1 MSTGPQPLT
10 SLPPAEVP
18 LPNAP
23 LVRVICQVRFPPILA
38 IRNPDRT
45 SVFQEM
51 LRGAYPIL
59 KQDRTQN
66 VNLAA
71 ALIWRLTSSREDP
84 YWRVSLGVDFVA
96 LETTAYDSRNDF
108 LSRLRSVLCSLETAF
123 HPTDVSRLGLR
134 YIDRLT
140 GNAVERLGELI
151 HPMALGILQP
161 STDSNTALGA
171 ATVHVL
177 TEAHFLAQEGQ
188 IQARWGKVPQ
198 NTTYDPT
205 ALEPVD
211 EISWVLDLDMFTAEP
226 QPFSQDALLDRTESF
241 AERIYAVF
249 RQIVNDA
256 FLMYYGAQRCP
267 H

>member
-18 LPNAP
+18 L
-23 LVRVICQVRFPPILA
+23 
-38 IRNPDRT
+38 
-45 SVFQEM
+45 
-51 LRGAYPIL
+51 
-59 KQDRTQN
+59 
-66 VNLAA
+66 
-71 ALIWRLTSSREDP
+71 IWRLTSSRENP

-161 STDSNTALGA
+161 SRDSSTALGA

-177 TEAHFLAQEGQ
+177 TEAHFLAQEGK

-205 ALEPVD
+205 AL
-211 EISWVLDLDMFTAEP
+211 
-226 QPFSQDALLDRTESF
+226 
-241 AERIYAVF
+241 ERIYAVF